1 MFCTNCG
8 KQNEEDMAFCI
19 HCGSPMPQAEQP
31 AAYCTNCGEQ
41 LREDD
46 DFCIHCGFGR
56 QPVEPEPPKCPGCGD
71 PVEPGVSFCI
81 RCGTSLQPV
90 EPEPPKCPGCGDP
103 VEPGVKF
110 CIRCGTALQPAEQAA
125 PAQTLPV
132 ESKGI
137 AMDLLFLCL
146 PVLLT
151 VVSNIYLWKYR
162 AENWFIY
169 SCDDTLF
176 CIFAIMSWIVP
187 LLCLWAGVSR
197 KAQRRKCRIARVFVI
212 LDMLLPLALLHLM
225 ITRRTNILSQNLPY
239 MALYLSRII
248 AAILALFRWAK
259 KEQ

>member
-1 MFCTNCG
+1 MYCTNCG

-19 HCGSPMPQAEQP
+19 HCGSPMSQAEQP

-41 LREDD
+41 LKEDD

-56 QPVEPEPPKCPGCGD
+56 
-71 PVEPGVSFCI
+71 
-81 RCGTSLQPV
+81 QPV

>member
-19 HCGSPMPQAEQP
+19 HCGSPMSQAEQP

-41 LREDD
+41 LKEDD

-56 QPVEPEPPKCPGCGD
+56 
-71 PVEPGVSFCI
+71 
-81 RCGTSLQPV
+81 QPV